1 MIIDQD
7 LDRHRGEQ
15 RDRSRD
21 SEHGMFLF
29 ISNSS
34 KFVNLN
40 GSLFGISSICLYL
53 YVMYVMYVIYVI
65 YVTIPSYIYKVN
77 IYTHIYIYTV
87 LQENVDFNV
96 NTASTGTE
104 AVILLIQK
112 KRSNELIQQE

>member
-53 YVMYVMYVIYVI
+53 YVMYVIYVI

-77 IYTHIYIYTV
+77 IYTHIYIHSFAGERG
-87 LQENVDFNV
+87 LQREHCFHWNRSSDFINPK
-96 NTASTGTE
+96 E
-104 AVILLIQK
+104 KI
-112 KRSNELIQQE
+112 E